1 MCKQQQEREH
11 LAIYFISLF
20 KPLELLEAA
29 AAAGYPHCAAV
40 SWDALMS
47 LVPCWV
53 IDLPHVGPVWW

>member
-29 AAAGYPHCAAV
+29 AAGCPHCAAV
-40 SWDALMS
+40 SRDALMS